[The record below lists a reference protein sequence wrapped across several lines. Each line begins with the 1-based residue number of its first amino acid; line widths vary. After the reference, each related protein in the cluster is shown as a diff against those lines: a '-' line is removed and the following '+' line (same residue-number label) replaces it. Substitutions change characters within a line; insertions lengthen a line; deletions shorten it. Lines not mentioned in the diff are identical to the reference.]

1 MLATTLMLSV
11 LAALWAL
18 SRVLDV
24 KRLFGA

>member
-11 LAALWAL
+11 LFALWAL
-18 SRVLDV
+18 SRIIDV